1 MAQRHLARTIALQSI
16 TEWDFHKSVL
26 KSNLDIKIISKRN
39 LQEFAP
45 KKFEGAEFS
54 KSLVKGVMD
63 NFKKIDT
70 YIKKYAPQWPVEQIT
85 LIDRN
90 ILRIGIFEL
99 VFFKETPPKVAINE
113 SIEIAKTFG
122 GITSSKFINGVLGAI
137 YEDFKDKDEKNN

>member
-1 MAQRHLARTIALQSI
+1 MAKKHLARTIALQSI

-26 KSNLDIKIISKRN
+26 KSNLDIKIISNRN

-54 KSLVKGVMD
+54 KILVKGVMD

>member
-54 KSLVKGVMD
+54 KILVKGVMD

-70 YIKKYAPQWPVEQIT
+70 YIKKYAPQWPVQQIT